1 MTTVRLTVA
10 QALVRFLTAQF
21 TERDGTRHRLVA
33 GVSGIFGHGNVAG
46 VGEALADLE
55 RREPG
60 LLPYRQARN
69 EQAMVHTAV
78 GFAWRS
84 NRMSTLACTTSVG
97 PGATNLVTGA
107 ALATI
112 NRLPVLLLPGD
123 VFATR
128 RSGVVLQG
136 LDTNP
141 GGDVSVND
149 CLRPVSRYFDRVGRP
164 EMLPDA
170 MLAAMRTLTDPA
182 DTGAVTLALPQDVQA
197 EAADWTE
204 SLFAQ
209 RIWRIPRS
217 PGDPE
222 SVAGLAQSIA
232 ASRRPLIVA
241 GGGVK
246 YSAATA
252 ELAAF
257 AAATGIPVAE
267 TQAGKGSIA
276 HDDALAVGA
285 VGATGSSAANDL
297 AARADLVIG
306 IGTRWS
312 DFTTASRSLVADPN
326 ARLATVNV
334 SPADAGRNGW
344 QSLVADARAGL
355 AAVRS
360 AVGDWQVPDDYR
372 QEAISLADGWRAAV
386 DAALAPTED
395 GSLTQ
400 HAVIG
405 VVGRECGDATVICAA
420 GSMPGDLHRLWKAT
434 DTFSYH
440 VEYGYSCMG
449 YEIAGGLGVA
459 LADPDRRVVVM
470 VGDASFLMLAQE
482 LTTAVAEKVAM
493 TVVVVDNSG
502 YASIGSLSRSVGSGG
517 YGTAFRYRSPD
528 GTIAGENLP
537 VDLAAV
543 ARGLGAAVREPTDL
557 ADLAAA
563 LGDPPADGPV
573 VVVVR
578 TVPGGPPPGGAFW
591 DVPVAQI
598 SESAD
603 TVAAFQRFE
612 KDRAAQRLWV

>member
-1 MTTVRLTVA
+1 MSTVRLTVA
-10 QALVRFLTAQF
+10 QAVARFLSAQF
-21 TERDGTRHRLVA
+21 TERDGQRHRLIA

-46 VGEALADLE
+46 LGEALADLE
-55 RREPG
+55 HREPG

-141 GGDVSVND
+141 DGDVTVND
-149 CLRPVSRYFDRVGRP
+149 CLRPVSRYFDRITRP

-170 MLAAMRTLTDPA
+170 LLAAARTLTDPA

-197 EAADWTE
+197 EAHDWPE
-204 SLFAQ
+204 ALFARRVWQ
-209 RIWRIPRS
+209 VPRS
-217 PGDPE
+217 AGDPAQLAE
-222 SVAGLAQSIA
+222 LAGLITTSH
-232 ASRRPLIVA
+232 RPLIIA

-246 YSAATA
+246 YSGAAP

-257 AAATGIPVAE
+257 ADATGIPVAE

-276 HDDALAVGA
+276 YDAPLAVGPI
-285 VGATGSSAANDL
+285 GATGSSAANEL
-297 AARADLVIG
+297 AGRADLLIG

-312 DFTTASRSLVADPN
+312 DFTTASRTLLADPD
-326 ARLATVNV
+326 ARVVTLNV
-334 SPADAGRNGW
+334 SSVDAGRNGW
-344 QSLVADARAGL
+344 PGLVADARAGL
-355 AAVRS
+355 AALHT
-360 AVGDWQVPDDYR
+360 ALGDWSVSDDYR
-372 QEAISLADGWRAAV
+372 AEATALADGWRAVV
-386 DAALAPTED
+386 DAALAAPAD
-395 GSLTQ
+395 GAMTQ

-405 VVGRECGDATVICAA
+405 VVGRECGDATLICAA
-420 GSMPGDLHRLWKAT
+420 GSMPGELHRLWKAS
-434 DTFSYH
+434 DPFSYH

-459 LADPDRRVVVM
+459 LAEPGRRVVVM

-482 LTTAVAEKVAM
+482 LTTAVAERVPL

-502 YASIGSLSRSVGSGG
+502 YGSIGSLSRSVGSGG
-517 YGTAFRYRSPD
+517 YGTAFRYRSDD
-528 GTIAGENLP
+528 GALDGGTLP
-537 VDLAAV
+537 VDLATV
-543 ARGLGAAVREPTDL
+543 SRGLGAVVREPADL
-557 ADLAAA
+557 AGLAAA
-563 LGDPPADGPV
+563 LSDPPVDGPV
-573 VVVVR
+573 VIVVR
-578 TVPGGPPPGGAFW
+578 TIPGSPTPGGAFW
-591 DVPVAQI
+591 DVPVAQV

-603 TVAAFQRFE
+603 TRAAALRYE
-612 KDRAAQRLWV
+612 KDRAAQRLWL